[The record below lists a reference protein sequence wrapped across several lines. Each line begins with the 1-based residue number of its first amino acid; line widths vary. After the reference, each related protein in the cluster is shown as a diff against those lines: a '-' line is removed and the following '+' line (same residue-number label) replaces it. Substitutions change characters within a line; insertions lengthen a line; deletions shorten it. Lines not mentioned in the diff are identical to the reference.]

1 MASPPPCRCAPPV
14 RAPASAWSS
23 SGEHR
28 ILSTGYN
35 GAPPGEDHCLD
46 VGCRI
51 EDGRRGCT
59 SARGPC
65 YHATMSGEHGD
76 PARLRELMLYVVA
89 AYRQRLSFNVHELA
103 KVLYLCDFAAY
114 DRLGRSITGS
124 SYVKHRRG
132 PRPAGFDEALDA
144 LVEAGRVAVGIGSD
158 VVPATDADVRLF
170 TASELGLVDEVI
182 GRLSTSAGSDWS
194 YGAGWNAVGYGEEI
208 PYCFAGVSDD
218 ELNDTDLERAREIA
232 AHGIHSA

>member
-1 MASPPPCRCAPPV
+1 MGNRPTWEQYFYGIAAAVSLRATCPRASVGAV
-14 RAPASAWSS
+14 IVSE
-23 SGEHR
+23 EHR

-46 VGCRI
+46 AGCRI

-65 YHATMSGEHGD
+65 YHAPMSGEHGD
-76 PARLRELMLYVVA
+76 PARLRELMLYVTGA
-89 AYRQRLSFNVHELA
+89 CRRSFDANALA
-103 KVLYLCDFAAY
+103 GALYLCDFAAY

-124 SYVKHRRG
+124 AYVKG
-132 PRPAGFDEALDA
+132 PHGPVPAGFDEAFDA
-144 LVEAGRVAVGIGSD
+144 LGEAGR
-158 VVPATDADVRLF
+158 ADVSLF

-182 GRLSTSAGSDWS
+182 GRLSASAASDWA

-218 ELNDTDLERAREIA
+218 ELSAADLERARELA
-232 AHGIHSA
+232 A